1 MATKTG
7 YRPNQ
12 TQSNNRGSSY
22 PSDPVVVDDDTDDDS
37 FFVIVIVILLAVI
50 LFFMPVLMWMYMDI
64 RQTEIKVQK
73 LIKKLEEK

>member
-7 YRPNQ
+7 FKQAPKQRP
-12 TQSNNRGSSY
+12 SSY
-22 PSDPVVVDDDTDDDS
+22 SNQSSDPVDVADDSDDDS
-37 FFVIVIVILLAVI
+37 FFVIVIIVLLALVM
-50 LFFMPVLMWMYMDI
+50 FMMPVLMWMYMDI

>member
-7 YRPNQ
+7 YKQNPKQ
-12 TQSNNRGSSY
+12 DANRGSSY
-22 PSDPVVVDDDTDDDS
+22 PNNPVGVDNDSDDDS
-37 FFVIVIVILLAVI
+37 FYVIVIVVLLAVI

-73 LIKKLEEK
+73 LVKKLEEK

>member
-7 YRPNQ
+7 YRPPTKQNYSGH
-12 TQSNNRGSSY
+12 SNLS
-22 PSDPVVVDDDTDDDS
+22 SDPVDMANDPDDDS
-37 FFVIVIVILLAVI
+37 FYVIVIIVLLALVM
-50 LFFMPVLMWMYMDI
+50 FMMPVLMWMYMDI

>member
-12 TQSNNRGSSY
+12 KSSPSGY
-22 PSDPVVVDDDTDDDS
+22 GNQPSDSLGVDNDSDDDS
-37 FFVIVIVILLAVI
+37 FYIAVIVVLLVVI

-73 LIKKLEEK
+73 LVKKLEEK

>member
-7 YRPNQ
+7 YKPNQ
-12 TQSNNRGSSY
+12 TQGGNRGSNY
-22 PSDPVVVDDDTDDDS
+22 PSDPVGVDDDTDDDS

-73 LIKKLEEK
+73 LVKKLENK

>member
-7 YRPNQ
+7 FKSNPKPSVGGYSNQ
-12 TQSNNRGSSY
+12 
-22 PSDPVVVDDDTDDDS
+22 PSDSLDVANDTNDDS
-37 FFVIVIVILLAVI
+37 FFIIVIIVLLALVM
-50 LFFMPVLMWMYMDI
+50 FMMPVLMWMYMDI

>member
-7 YRPNQ
+7 YKPNPKQ
-12 TQSNNRGSSY
+12 DANRGNNY
-22 PSDPVVVDDDTDDDS
+22 PSDPVGVDDDPSDDS
-37 FFVIVIVILLAVI
+37 FFVIVIVVLLALV

-73 LIKKLEEK
+73 LIKKLESK